1 MEPKRRPYV
10 LLTMDGVPQQNSELI
25 YLCICYDF
33 VMDGVSFVSYFQSIM
48 IGGRRGKSS
57 VQET

>member
-1 MEPKRRPYV
+1 
-10 LLTMDGVPQQNSELI
+10 MDGVPQQNSELI